1 MQDKIASIIF
11 STRIMAVLFV
21 VFSIAMGLGT
31 FIESIYTIETA
42 RIMIYNAWWFEA
54 IMVFFVINFAGN
66 IYRYKLHHREKWS
79 SLLIHLSFVIIL
91 VGAFVTRYISY
102 EGIMPI
108 REGETTNKFLSEKT
122 YFTVFIDG
130 EIDGEPRRRVIQKP
144 VFLAPETDND
154 ISIRTDFNGQ
164 QVDIQVVNYIH
175 GAKEG
180 IILSENGDNYL
191 QLVEAGDGNRHEHYL
206 KEGDVANIH
215 NILFAYNRP
224 TQGAVNIIVDEEEG
238 IYQIKS
244 PFEGDF
250 LRMSDQMQGELL
262 ADTLQTFQLRSLYN
276 IGEMS
281 FVIPEPVARGT
292 LDLIPI
298 PKKEIGQPNAVSL
311 RLTTGGEAVT
321 ASMLGGKGIIN
332 PPTQVEAGGLDVY
345 LSYGSIELE
354 LPFQIRLDDFIAE
367 KYPGTEQNPTPSY
380 ASFKSKVTIVEPDG
394 ETWPYEIYMNHVLDK
409 AGFRFFQASFD
420 PDEKGTVLSVN
431 HDYWGTWITYI
442 GYSLLYLGLMLIL
455 FDKGSRFGK
464 LKVLL
469 DKVKARK
476 EKLNK
481 KTSKVATPKRAG
493 VTAIIMLL
501 FGFSGFSQDHNP
513 DHSHIRTPKT
523 TVDSIIRS
531 MVVPPE
537 HAANFGALVI
547 QDAGGRMKP
556 ANTFSSELLR
566 KLSKKDNYEGL
577 NADQVLLSMT
587 ENPALWYN
595 APLIYVKPD
604 NDSIRR
610 IAGVDEDQKYLA
622 MTDFF
627 DNTGAYKLSPYLEN
641 AYQAAVPDQ
650 FQKDFID
657 TDRKVNLL
665 FYALQGEMLRI
676 FPIPQDEN
684 NTWVAYT
691 KVAESNFK
699 GMDSVYVRQIL
710 PLYMNSLRAARNSGD
725 YTQAD
730 ELLGS
735 IGGFQRKFGSEVIP
749 SEQKLRAEILYN
761 KYDIFRNL
769 FMLYML
775 SGLIMLAFVIIQIFN
790 DNKIIRWLIN
800 ACIAIIILF
809 FALHTFGL
817 IARWYISGHAPW
829 SDAYE
834 SMIYV
839 AWATMFFGLAFGRK
853 SNLTIA
859 STAFVTSM
867 VLMIAHWNWMDPSIA
882 NLVPV
887 LDSYWLMIH
896 VSVIVGSYGPFTLGM
911 ILGIVALFLMIMT
924 TEKNKVKMDLNI
936 KEITII
942 TEMAL
947 TVGLVMLTIGN
958 FLGGQWANE
967 SWGRYWGW
975 DPKETWALI
984 SIMVYAFVI
993 HMRLVPGLRSRWFFN
1008 LMAIVAFASIMMTY
1022 FGVNFYLAGL
1032 HSYASGEKV
1041 ITPTFIYYSIAV
1053 VAILGALS
1061 FWKFQKYYSK
1071 EKRKLHE

>member
-1 MQDKIASIIF
+1 MQNKIAAVLF
-11 STRIMAVLFV
+11 STRIMAVLFI
-21 VFSIAMGLGT
+21 VFSIALALGT
-31 FIESIYTIETA
+31 FIESWYTIETA
-42 RIMIYNAWWFEA
+42 RVLIYNTWWFEG
-54 IMVFFVINFAGN
+54 IMLFFVINFAGN
-66 IYRYKLHHREKWS
+66 IYRYNLHKREKWS
-79 SLLIHLSFVIIL
+79 SLLIHLSFVLIL
-91 VGAFVTRYISY
+91 IGAFVTRYISY

-108 REGETTNKFLSEKT
+108 REGETTNIFLSEKT
-122 YFTVFIDG
+122 YLTAFIDG
-130 EIDGEPRRRVIQKP
+130 EINGEPRRRIIEKP
-144 VFLAPETDND
+144 VLLAPETEND
-154 ISIRTDFNGQ
+154 VTINTDFNGQ
-164 QVDIQVVNYIH
+164 PVTIEVVNFIH
-175 GAKEG
+175 GAEEG
-180 IILSENGDNYL
+180 LVPSESGDNYL
-191 QLVEAGDGNRHEHYL
+191 QIVEAGDGGRHEHFL

-215 NILFAYNRP
+215 NMLFAYNKP
-224 TQGAVNIIVDEEEG
+224 TEGAINLIVDEDEG
-238 IYQIKS
+238 VYQINT
-244 PFEGDF
+244 PFEGTY
-250 LRMSDQMQGELL
+250 LRMSDQLQGEVS
-262 ADTLQTFQLRSLYN
+262 ADSLQTFQLRSLYDL
-276 IGEMS
+276 GGMQ
-281 FVIPEPVARGT
+281 FVVPEPAVRGHYDIVPT
-292 LDLIPI
+292 ET
-298 PKKEIGQPNAVSL
+298 KEMGQENAVSL
-311 RLTTGGEAVT
+311 KVTTGGESTTV
-321 ASMLGGKGIIN
+321 SMLGAKGVVN
-332 PPTQVEAGGLDVY
+332 PPQQVQVGGLDLY
-345 LSYGSIELE
+345 LNYGSKEME
-354 LPFQIRLDDFIAE
+354 LPFQIKLDDFIAE
-367 KYPGTEQNPTPSY
+367 KYPGTESNPTPSY
-380 ASFKSKVTIVEPDG
+380 SSFKSEVTIVEEDG
-394 ETWPYEIYMNHVLDK
+394 ITWPYEIYMNHVLDK
-409 AGFRFFQASFD
+409 EGFRFFQASFD

-469 DKVKARK
+469 DKVKSRK
-476 EKLNK
+476 AKLATLTVFLFLSTAGFAQDADPEHGHVK
-481 KTSKVATPKRAG
+481 MSKTQVDSLIA
-493 VTAIIMLL
+493 
-501 FGFSGFSQDHNP
+501 
-513 DHSHIRTPKT
+513 T
-523 TVDSIIRS
+523 TVVSD
-531 MVVPPE
+531 E
-537 HAANFGALVI
+537 HADKFGKLVI

-566 KLSKKDNYEGL
+566 KLSKKDSYEDL
-577 NADQVLLSMT
+577 NADQVLISMI

-595 APLIYVKPD
+595 APLIYVKPN
-604 NDSIRR
+604 NDSIHH
-610 IAGVDEDQKYLA
+610 ITGVEEGRKYLA

-627 DNTGAYKLSPYLEN
+627 DRTGAYKLSPFLED
-641 AYQAAVPDQ
+641 AYKASVPNQ

-657 TDRKVNLL
+657 VDRKVNLL

-676 FPIPQDEN
+676 FPIPGDEN
-684 NTWVAYT
+684 NKWVSYT
-691 KVAESNFK
+691 DVAESNFK

-710 PLYMNSLRAARNSGD
+710 PIYMNTLREARTTGD
-725 YTQAD
+725 YTRAD
-730 ELLGS
+730 EMLES
-735 IGGFQRKFGSEVIP
+735 INGFQKKFGSEVRPPQEKIN
-749 SEQKLRAEILYN
+749 AEILYN

-775 SGLIMLAFVIIQIFN
+775 AGLIMLIFVIVQIFK
-790 DNKIIRWLIN
+790 DSKVIRILIG
-800 ACIAIIILF
+800 ISAISILIF
-809 FALHTFGL
+809 FVLHTLGL
-817 IARWYISGHAPW
+817 AARWYISGHAPW

-859 STAFVTSM
+859 STAFVASM
-867 VLMIAHWNWMDPSIA
+867 ILMIAHWNWMDPSIA

-911 ILGIVALFLMIMT
+911 ILGAVSLLLMIMT

-975 DPKETWALI
+975 DPKETWALV

-1032 HSYASGEKV
+1032 HSYASGDKV
-1041 ITPTFIYYSIAV
+1041 ITPTFVYYSIGV
-1053 VAILGALS
+1053 VAILGAVS
-1061 FWKFQKYYSK
+1061 YWKFNKYYSK
-1071 EKRKLHE
+1071 GNKRLSESEK

>member
-1 MQDKIASIIF
+1 MQDKIASVIF
-11 STRIMAVLFV
+11 STRITAVLFV
-21 VFSIAMGLGT
+21 VFSIAMALGT
-31 FIESIYTIETA
+31 FIESWYTIETA
-42 RIMIYNAWWFEA
+42 RIMIYNAWWFEG

-66 IYRYKLHHREKWS
+66 IYRYKLHKREKWS
-79 SLLIHLSFVIIL
+79 SLLIHLSFVLIL
-91 VGAFVTRYISY
+91 IGAFVTRYISY

-108 REGETTNKFLSEKT
+108 REGETTNAFLSEKT
-122 YFTVFIDG
+122 YLTVFIDG
-130 EIDGEPRRRVIQKP
+130 EINGEPRRRVLQKP
-144 VFLAPETDND
+144 VLLAPETENNV
-154 ISIRTDFNGQ
+154 SLRTDFNEQ
-164 QVDIQVVNYIH
+164 PIDIQVVNFIH
-175 GAKEG
+175 GAQEG
-180 IILSENGDNYL
+180 IILSESGDNFL
-191 QLVEAGDGNRHEHYL
+191 QIVEAGDGNRHEHFL
-206 KEGDVANIH
+206 KEGQVANIH
-215 NILFAYNRP
+215 NILFAYNIP
-224 TQGAVNIIVDEEEG
+224 TEGAVNLIVDEEEG

-250 LRMSDQMQGELL
+250 LRMSDQMEGELV

-276 IGEMS
+276 IGGMQ
-281 FVIPEPVARGT
+281 FVVPEPVSRGT
-292 LDLIPI
+292 IDLIPT
-298 PKKEIGQPNAVSL
+298 PTKEPGQANAVSL
-311 RLTTGGEAVT
+311 RVTTGGEATTV
-321 ASMLGGKGIIN
+321 SMLGGKGIIN
-332 PPTQVEAGGLDVY
+332 PPQQVQVGGLDFY
-345 LSYGSIELE
+345 LSYGSINLE
-354 LPFQIRLDDFIAE
+354 LPFQIRLDEFIAE
-367 KYPGTEQNPTPSY
+367 KYPGTESNPTPSY
-380 ASFKSKVTIVEPDG
+380 SSFKSKVTIVEDTG
-394 ETWPYEIYMNHVLDK
+394 ETWPYEIFMNHVLDK
-409 AGFRFFQASFD
+409 AGYRFFQASFD

-469 DKVKARK
+469 EKVKTRK
-476 EKLNK
+476 AKLAK
-481 KTSKVATPKRAG
+481 APVKPRLAKAAT
-493 VTAIIMLL
+493 TILL
-501 FGFSGFSQDHNP
+501 FLLGLTGFAQENDREHG
-513 DHSHIRTPKT
+513 HIRTSKAQ
-523 TVDSIIRS
+523 VDSIIQL
-531 MVVPPE
+531 MAVDE
-537 HAANFGALVI
+537 AHAAKFGNLVI

-566 KLSKKDNYEGL
+566 KLSKRDKYEGL

-595 APLIYVKPD
+595 APLIYVKPN
-604 NDSIRR
+604 NDSIRH
-610 IAGVDEDQKYLA
+610 ITGVDEDQKYLA

-627 DNTGAYKLSPYLEN
+627 DRTGVYKLSPYLEG

-650 FQKDFID
+650 FQKDFIE

-676 FPIPQDEN
+676 FPIPGDEN
-684 NTWVAYT
+684 NTWVSYS

-710 PLYMNSLRAARNSGD
+710 PIYMNSLRDARKSGD

-730 ELLGS
+730 ELAGS
-735 IGGFQRKFGSEVIP
+735 MAGFQRKFGSEVIP
-749 SEQKLRAEILYN
+749 SERKLQAEILYN
-761 KYDIFRNL
+761 KYDVFRNL
-769 FMLYML
+769 FSMYML
-775 SGLIMLAFVIIQIFN
+775 AGLLMLIFVIIQIFN
-790 DNKIIRWLIN
+790 DSRIIRWLIKGSVVV
-800 ACIAIIILF
+800 IILF
-809 FALHTFGL
+809 FILHTLGL
-817 IARWYISGHAPW
+817 AARWYISGHAPW

-853 SNLTIA
+853 SDLTIA

-867 VLMIAHWNWMDPSIA
+867 ILMIAHWNWMDPSIA
-882 NLVPV
+882 NLQPV

-896 VSVIVGSYGPFTLGM
+896 VSVIVGSYGPFTLGL
-911 ILGIVALFLMIMT
+911 ILGIVALLLMIMT

-1032 HSYASGEKV
+1032 HSYASGGKV
-1041 ITPTFIYYSIAV
+1041 ITPTFIYYSIAAV
-1053 VAILGALS
+1053 SILGAVS
-1061 FWKFQKYYSK
+1061 YWKFQKYYSK
-1071 EKRKLHE
+1071 EKRKLSE

>member
-1 MQDKIASIIF
+1 MQNKIASVIF
-11 STRIMAVLFV
+11 STRIMAVLFI
-21 VFSIAMGLGT
+21 VFSIAMALGT
-31 FIESIYTIETA
+31 FIESFYTIETA
-42 RIMIYNAWWFEA
+42 RVLIYNAWWFEG
-54 IMVFFVINFAGN
+54 IMIFFVINFAGN
-66 IYRYKLHHREKWS
+66 IYRYKLHKRDKWS
-79 SLLIHLSFVIIL
+79 SLLIHLSFVLIL

-108 REGETTNKFLSEKT
+108 REGETTNTFLSEKT
-122 YFTVFIDG
+122 YLTAFIDG
-130 EIDGEPRRRVIQKP
+130 EIDGEPRRRVIEKP
-144 VFLAPETDND
+144 VLLAPETENNV
-154 ISIRTDFNGQ
+154 SIQTDYNGQ
-164 QVDIQVVNYIH
+164 PVSIEVVNYIH

-180 IILSENGDNYL
+180 LILSESGENYL
-191 QLVEAGDGNRHEHYL
+191 QIVEAGDGNRHEHYL

-215 NILFAYNRP
+215 NVLFAYNRP
-224 TQGAVNIIVDEEEG
+224 TEGAVNLIVDEEEATYK
-238 IYQIKS
+238 IDS
-244 PFEGDF
+244 PFAGDY
-250 LRMSDQMQGELL
+250 LRMADQQEGLVV
-262 ADTLQTFQLRSLYN
+262 ADSLQPFQLRSLYN
-276 IGEMS
+276 IGGMQ
-281 FVIPEPVARGT
+281 FVIPEPVTRGIYDIVPT
-292 LDLIPI
+292 ES
-298 PKKEIGQPNAVSL
+298 KEMGQENAVSL
-311 RLTTGGEAVT
+311 RVTSGGEATTV
-321 ASMLGGKGIIN
+321 SMLGGKGSVN
-332 PPTQVEAGGLDVY
+332 PPKQIQVGGLDLY
-345 LSYGSIELE
+345 LNYGSKELE
-354 LPFQIRLDDFIAE
+354 LPFSIKLDDFIAE
-367 KYPGTEQNPTPSY
+367 KYPGTESNPTPSY
-380 ASFKSKVTIVEPDG
+380 SSFKSKVTIVEEDG
-394 ETWPYEIYMNHVLDK
+394 ETFPYEIYMNHVLDK

-455 FDKGSRFGK
+455 FDKGSRFGN
-464 LKVLL
+464 LKVMLE
-469 DKVKARK
+469 KVKA
-476 EKLNK
+476 K
-481 KTSKVATPKRAG
+481 KTKLTQ
-493 VTAIIMLL
+493 VTAVMLL
-501 FGFSGFSQDHNP
+501 LFLSATGFAQDTDPEHG
-513 DHSHIRTPKT
+513 HIKT
-523 TVDSIIRS
+523 NKAQVDSILS
-531 MVVPPE
+531 TMVVIPE
-537 HAANFGALVI
+537 HAEKFGKLVI

-595 APLIYVKPD
+595 APLIYVKPY
-604 NDSIRR
+604 NDSIRH
-610 IAGVDEDQKYLA
+610 ITGVDEGKEYLA

-627 DNTGAYKLSPYLEN
+627 DRTGVYKLSPYLEK
-641 AYQAAVPDQ
+641 AYQAAVPNQ
-650 FQKDFID
+650 FQKDFIE
-657 TDRKVNLL
+657 TDKKVNLL

-676 FPIPQDEN
+676 FPIPGDEN
-684 NTWVAYT
+684 NKWVSYT
-691 KVAESNFK
+691 GVAESNFN

-710 PLYMNSLRAARNSGD
+710 PIYMNSLREARTSGD
-725 YTQAD
+725 YTQAN
-730 ELLGS
+730 ELVES
-735 IGGFQRKFGSEVIP
+735 MAGFQKKFGAEVMP
-749 SEQKLRAEILYN
+749 SEEKIQAEILYN
-761 KYDIFRNL
+761 KINIFENL
-769 FMLYML
+769 YKAYML
-775 SGLIMLAFVIIQIFN
+775 IGLLMIVFVVIQIF
-790 DNKIIRWLIN
+790 KESKTIHWLIKGS
-800 ACIAIIILF
+800 AAVVLLLF
-809 FALHTFGL
+809 VFHTAGL
-817 IARWYISGHAPW
+817 AARWYISGHAPW

-859 STAFVTSM
+859 STAFVAAM
-867 VLMIAHWNWMDPSIA
+867 VLWIAHQNWMDPSIA

-911 ILGIVALFLMIMT
+911 ILGVVALFLMIMT

-1032 HSYASGEKV
+1032 HSYASGDKV
-1041 ITPTFIYYSIAV
+1041 ITPTFIYYSIGA

-1061 FWKFQKYYSK
+1061 YWKYQKFYSK
-1071 EKRKLHE
+1071 QTKKRNPEKEIV